1 MLAAR
6 FRVEGTVNPLHQPVN
21 QEAGAFT
28 AKAGFTQIER
38 FENTPPYDIPLYSI
52 GMMTRAIYLHHSGE
66 HGSVAFYLFL
76 SNLNHDGKIC

>member
-6 FRVEGTVNPLHQPVN
+6 FRVVGTVDQLHQPVN
-21 QEAGAFT
+21 QEAGAFA

-52 GMMTRAIYLHHSGE
+52 GMMIRAINLHHPGE
-66 HGSVAFYLFL
+66 HGSVAFYLL
-76 SNLNHDGKIC
+76 CGDLNHDRRIS